1 MDSNSNI
8 VNLFIP
14 CQMDMFQPNTAFSVI
29 TILERIGIRGQYI
42 EEQTC
47 CGRRFF
53 MEGELEYAQDLSSQ
67 IMQNYNGYNGKV
79 KLPLVIPDCSCAGYM
94 KKEYRNVLKNV
105 VLPQELDQFVSNVW
119 ELCDYIVNVKHIEC
133 LENSFEG
140 DVFYFKS
147 CAARNLYPSNDAPE
161 TLLRNTKGLNLMLNE
176 EINTCCGANGRFALS
191 NPNDMEC
198 LTGEIVR
205 KITETSHIDYITSTD
220 IHCLQHIDAYKEA
233 HNLDFEVIHIADILK
248 GEQ

>member
-29 TILERIGIRGQYI
+29 SILERIGIKIQYF

-53 MEGELEYAQDLSSQ
+53 MEGELEYAEDLASQ
-67 IMQNYNGYNGKV
+67 MLQNYGGYNEKV
-79 KLPLVIPDCSCAGYM
+79 KFPLVIPDCGCAGYM
-94 KKEYRNVLKNV
+94 KKDYRKILENSVQNKH
-105 VLPQELDQFVSNVW
+105 LDLFSGNVW
-119 ELCDYIVNVKHIEC
+119 ELCDYIVNVKHIDC
-133 LENSFEG
+133 LDNTFEG

-161 TLLRNTKGLNLMLNE
+161 TLLRNTKGLNLMQ
-176 EINTCCGANGRFALS
+176 NTEMDACCGANGRFALA
-191 NPNDMEC
+191 NPTNMEC

-220 IHCLQHIDAYKEA
+220 IHCLQHLDAYKEA
-233 HNLDFEVIHIADILK
+233 HGLDFEVIHIADILK

>member
-1 MDSNSNI
+1 MDNTNNI

-29 TILERIGIRGQYI
+29 SILERIGTRIQYF

-53 MEGELEYAQDLSSQ
+53 MEGELEYAKDLANQ
-67 IMQNYNGYNGKV
+67 VIQNYNEYNVKV
-79 KLPLVIPDCSCAGYM
+79 KFPFIVPDCGCAGYM
-94 KKEYRNVLKNV
+94 KKEFRKLLENSFPPKDING
-105 VLPQELDQFVSNVW
+105 FVSNVW
-119 ELCDYIVNVKHIEC
+119 ELCDYIVNDRHIDC
-133 LENSFEG
+133 LDNTFEG

-161 TLLRNTKGLNLMLNE
+161 TLLRNTRGLNLIQDIEM
-176 EINTCCGANGRFALS
+176 NTCCGANGRFAMA
-191 NPNDMEC
+191 NPQGMEC
-198 LTGEIVR
+198 FTGEIVR
-205 KITETSHIDYITSTD
+205 KITENCHIDYITSTD

-233 HNLDFEVIHIADILK
+233 HGLDFEVIHIADILK
-248 GEQ
+248 GE